1 MVVRFHL
8 SKQLSNR
15 EFESFYNLMYKHVL
29 LQSKSCNTASKRDA
43 KSAPSR
49 LVNRD
54 GKLQICLDQ
63 LSLDTRRRYLKNPF
77 NTVLDLKWRWTIVIF
92 SVGFISTWLFFAIVY
107 YLLALIHG
115 DLSGD
120 RKENEIPCLQNVKS
134 FSSAFLFSLE
144 TQHTIGYGYRNPSS
158 ECSGAVFVV
167 YIQFIVGIAVQC
179 VTAGII
185 VAKLQTGKR
194 THNAIMFSELAC
206 VGICNNSVCLMVRIG
221 NAGPS
226 ELVNVKGSGVII
238 ERLKLEESGDSNTEA
253 LSETV
258 VEFVSDSG
266 SSNIN
271 LLWPAVIHCQ
281 IKENAKQMIKRLQS
295 VRTELIVVL
304 EGVFDSTGRNVQLR
318 RSFLPHEIEIGKQ
331 FVDISPQLVKNQQT
345 NAYCHTVD
353 IDGFDAI
360 QTDKLWERLISS
372 SGND

>member
-1 MVVRFHL
+1 MFQQFRF
-8 SKQLSNR
+8 
-15 EFESFYNLMYKHVL
+15 
-29 LQSKSCNTASKRDA
+29 QSKGFNTASKRDA

-63 LSLDTRRRYLKNPF
+63 LSLNTRRRYLRNPF
-77 NTVLDLKWRWTIVIF
+77 NTVLDLKWRWTIAIF
-92 SVGFISTWLFFAIVY
+92 SVGFIATWLLFAVVY

-115 DLSGD
+115 DLSED
-120 RKENEIPCLQNVKS
+120 RKDNEIPCLHNVKS
-134 FSSAFLFSLE
+134 FSAAFLFSLE

-158 ECSGAVFVV
+158 ECSDAVFVV

-179 VTAGII
+179 VMAGII
-185 VAKLQTGKR
+185 VAKLQMGKR
-194 THNAIMFSELAC
+194 THNVIMFSELAC
-206 VGICNNSVCLMVRIG
+206 VGNCNNSVCLMVRIW

-226 ELVNVKGSGVII
+226 ELVNVKAYGVII
-238 ERLKLEESGDSNTEA
+238 GRMKLEEDSSTEA

-271 LLWPAVIHCQ
+271 MLWPAVIHYQ
-281 IKENAKQMIKRLQS
+281 IKENAKQIVKRLQS
-295 VRTELIVVL
+295 VRTELIVII

-331 FVDISPQLVKNQQT
+331 FVDISPQLVRNQET
-345 NAYCHTVD
+345 NTYCHTVD
-353 IDGFDAI
+353 IAGFDAI
-360 QTDKLWERLISS
+360 QTDELWERMISS
-372 SGND
+372 TGND